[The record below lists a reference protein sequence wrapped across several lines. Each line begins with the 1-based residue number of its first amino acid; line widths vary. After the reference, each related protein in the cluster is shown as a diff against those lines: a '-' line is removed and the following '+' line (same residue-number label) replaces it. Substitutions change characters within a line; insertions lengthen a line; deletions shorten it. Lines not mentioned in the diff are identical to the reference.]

1 MTAGTQPVRAILH
14 LPGKSLNLITMR
26 TLLTVLILNS
36 ILILTSC
43 QKEPGPEYTPPLDF
57 QENKKAAGLIAA
69 DNAFAFELL
78 NEVDEFTDKVNY
90 MISPLSVSIALGMTM
105 NGAEGQTEDAFVETL
120 GFGGM
125 DPSDINYIHGAL
137 IAHLQKVDPKVTME
151 VANSIWVNQLYTL
164 LKEFADTNRHY
175 YNAEI
180 RNLEFINPGGV
191 NIINQ
196 WVEEKTHGKIKNVLD
211 YIPADAVMYLINAL
225 YFYGNWKFEF
235 EEDPGFRINFNNAD
249 GTMEMTPAM
258 TLKSDLEIMTNSSL
272 TAVDLPYGNDK
283 FSMVLL
289 LPAVDKST
297 DDLIAEMDIET
308 WNEWMDDFYTAG
320 VRLEMPKFKHDY
332 KVLLNQPLSDM
343 GLDIAFSGSA
353 EFPDMLEGTS
363 NLAIS
368 RVIHQ
373 TFIDVNEK
381 GTEAAAVTVV
391 EMELTSV
398 GGGGSTRLIRFDRP
412 FLYVIREKTSNAIVF
427 MGKVGNPEG
436 AE

>member
-1 MTAGTQPVRAILH
+1 MRIL
-14 LPGKSLNLITMR
+14 LS
-26 TLLTVLILNS
+26 VLIINS
-36 ILILTSC
+36 ILVLTSC
-43 QKEPGPEYTPPLDF
+43 QKQPGPDYTPQIDF
-57 QENKKAAGLIAA
+57 QENKKAANLIAA
-69 DNAFAFELL
+69 DNAFAFDLL
-78 NEVDEFTDKVNY
+78 KEVDGFTDEINY

-125 DPSDINYIHGAL
+125 NPSDINFVHGAL
-137 IAHLQKVDPKVTME
+137 IEHLHKVDPKVTME
-151 VANSIWVNQLYTL
+151 VANSIWVNQLYTI
-164 LKEFADTNRHY
+164 LKEFADTNKHY

-180 RNLEFINPGGV
+180 RNLEFINPEGV
-191 NIINQ
+191 NIINK
-196 WVEEKTHGKIKNVLD
+196 WVEEKTHGKIKDVLD
-211 YIPADAVMYLINAL
+211 YIPSDAVMYLINAL
-225 YFYGNWKFEF
+225 YFYGNWKYEF
-235 EEDPGFRINFNNAD
+235 EEDPDFKINFNNAD
-249 GTMEMTPAM
+249 GTREMTPAM
-258 TLKSDLEIMTNSSL
+258 KLESDLEIMTNESM

-289 LPAVDKST
+289 LPAGDKSV
-297 DDLIAEMDIET
+297 DDLVSELDLQT
-308 WNEWMDDFYTAG
+308 WNDWMDNFYTSG

-332 KVLLNQPLSDM
+332 KVLLNQPLSNM

-381 GTEAAAVTVV
+381 GTEAAAVTVI
-391 EMELTSV
+391 EMEHTSA
-398 GGGGSTRLIRFDRP
+398 GGGGSARLIRLDRP

-427 MGKVGNPEG
+427 MGRVGNPEG